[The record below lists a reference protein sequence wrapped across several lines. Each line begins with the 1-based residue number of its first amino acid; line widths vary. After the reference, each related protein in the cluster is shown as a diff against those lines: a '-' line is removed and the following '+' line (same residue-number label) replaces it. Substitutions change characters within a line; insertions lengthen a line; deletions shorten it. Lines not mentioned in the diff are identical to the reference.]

1 MNKIIKANELS
12 KAIEE
17 ITKDYYDD
25 AIEATKKG
33 IDDETSAAHKIL
45 KDNSP
50 VRKGRYKKSLKKK
63 KSFENLT
70 EKRNTL
76 YADKGGKGLSHLLER
91 PHATRNGKRT
101 KAKPHFA
108 PAEQHIK
115 NNLEKK
121 IAENIEK
128 IK

>member
-1 MNKIIKANELS
+1 MNKTIKSNELS

-17 ITKDYYDD
+17 ITNAYYDD

-33 IDDETSAAHKIL
+33 IDDETNAAHKVL
-45 KDNSP
+45 KDNAP
-50 VRKGRYKKSLKKK
+50 VRKGRYKRSLKKK

-76 YADKGGKGLSHLLER
+76 FADKGGKGLSHLLER

-101 KAKPHFA
+101 KGHPHFA
-108 PAEQHIK
+108 PAEQHVI

-121 IAENIEK
+121 ITENIDK